1 MRIQEELEKIQLPRN
16 YKRSGKECFLDPY
29 RKRLIEITPEEIVRQ
44 KVAKYCEET
53 LKVPAECIMLEIPMS
68 KYVAGAK
75 GRADI
80 VIHRKAS
87 ENALYPLVVVECKQ
101 SNVFLTDKVVEQAV
115 RYSDIVGADYF
126 IITNG
131 VDMEIFKFIEE
142 TNNYQKLER
151 VLSYDEMVSKS
162 GTIMPEGE
170 KLPRFTLEQLQ
181 DLDLMREYNEADVWV
196 FGGDTPSKIIPF
208 AVNLYQALLDEE
220 HKLPATKFQNYEMV
234 EDLGIR
240 YYDYSNGG
248 GGHFNG
254 LYRSFLV
261 KDVEGDSQI
270 LSFSMFGTGESTE
283 YDKANTHRKS
293 YTILFV
299 AIDKFKVSKAILEY
313 NLDAFSVLSEKD
325 VSFQHSGRISS
336 LPSDALRKY
345 IGKHSEL
352 IRLEGEKIDIGIL
365 PTDRL
370 LFLDGKEE
378 STFLYSFM
386 EYAMLREKFRSNIR
400 KKGFEGIE
408 DE

>member
-1 MRIQEELEKIQLPRN
+1 M
-16 YKRSGKECFLDPY
+16 
-29 RKRLIEITPEEIVRQ
+29 IEITPEEIVRQ